1 MNRLVLSA
9 LLSLLVATPLS
20 GCKRQPADDGEQAA
34 AESEAEAGVAEG
46 DEGAAEG
53 EGAQHAGEEGAGAA
67 EDGEG
72 EASAERAGYELLEP
86 GAEPRRVLRYDLDN
100 IQPSRAEVR
109 VLSEADLSADGQ
121 ALPSM
126 TIPAIVMEFAVSD
139 IERVGDDLVR
149 ARIASDSMR
158 FEAPEND
165 AQGAQIAQML
175 NQQMG
180 DISYSGSMNMN
191 SAGQPS
197 DVDFEINGES
207 AMAEQMRSNLY
218 STLDQLATQL
228 PEEAVGIGARWRVTQ
243 SVSEGMPFPITTS
256 AIYTL
261 EESEGTRIVLGV
273 ALEEMET
280 PEVVNDPATG
290 EELPVEIDELSVRG
304 QGQLTTH
311 LDRLLGEGTMEL
323 TVTMDMEVTSPT
335 PQRVQGV
342 TRMRTVIR
350 PLD

>member
-20 GCKRQPADDGEQAA
+20 GCKRQSADDPGEQAA
-34 AESEAEAGVAEG
+34 TESAAETGARGNDEAPSEATGDEAAD
-46 DEGAAEG
+46 DEGAT
-53 EGAQHAGEEGAGAA
+53 AA
-67 EDGEG
+67 ADDD
-72 EASAERAGYELLEP
+72 ASAQGAGYELLEA
-86 GAEPRRVLRYDLDN
+86 GAEPRRLLRYDLDN
-100 IQPSRAEVR
+100 IQRSRAEVR

-126 TIPAIVMEFAVSD
+126 TIPEMVMEFTVSD
-139 IERVGDDLVR
+139 IERLDGDLVR
-149 ARIASDSMR
+149 ARVASDTMR

-165 AQGAQIAQML
+165 PQAAQIAQML

-197 DVDFEINGES
+197 DVEFEINGES

-228 PEEAVGIGARWRVTQ
+228 PSEPVGIGARWRVTQ

-261 EESEGTRIVLGV
+261 EESEGTRVVLGV
-273 ALEEMET
+273 TLEEMET

>member
-9 LLSLLVATPLS
+9 LLSLLVATPLN
-20 GCKRQPADDGEQAA
+20 GCKRQPADDRGEQAA

-46 DEGAAEG
+46 NEGAAAG
-53 EGAQHAGEEGAGAA
+53 EGAQPAGEEGAA

-72 EASAERAGYELLEP
+72 EVSAERAGYELLEP

-139 IERVGDDLVR
+139 IERVGDDLVH

-197 DVDFEINGES
+197 NVEFEINGES

-261 EESEGTRIVLGV
+261 EASEGTRVVLGV